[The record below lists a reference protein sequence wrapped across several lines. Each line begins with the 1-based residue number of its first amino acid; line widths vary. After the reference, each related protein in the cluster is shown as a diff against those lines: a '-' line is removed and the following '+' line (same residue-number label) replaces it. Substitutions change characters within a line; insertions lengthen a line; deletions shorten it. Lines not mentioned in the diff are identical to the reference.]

1 MMNEKILT
9 IDISSKSV
17 KIGLVNASNLKT
29 EAWTNNDHVI
39 VDEDMDG
46 FAKHFDMDDLWKKIT
61 DGINEVLK
69 KFDPETQSLIGIST
83 CAQRIAVVFLDNKGE
98 VIYGGP
104 NKDVRGL
111 DSAYLID
118 DEFTDEE
125 MFEITGHSPNLVFC
139 LARLLW
145 YQEEEE
151 EQYEKIQTVFTLDD
165 WLVYKLT
172 GVICSDASSA
182 AETQLLDIQKC
193 EWSNKIIEA
202 FGLNP
207 EWFPEF
213 VDPGSIVGH
222 LTAKLAKN
230 FGIKQKEI
238 PVVKTGG
245 DTQATLLG
253 MGAIN
258 NGDIGISA
266 GTSIP
271 LHLVSD
277 NVIIDPECNFWATL
291 HGIKDKWLVEA
302 NTGNAGLG
310 YNWFKEAFFA
320 NSRDVDSIIESYLQK
335 IEPGADSTYAFLG
348 PSIMEIKDQTSVK
361 KGVFVFQTPGM
372 ILEELPTIEH
382 FAKAVLENIAFGI
395 YENYQA
401 LLKFAES
408 DVKTFCAGGLSKS
421 REFCQM
427 LANVLNAEISVPQ
440 YKDAAFTGAAMNV
453 LIALNKYPDH
463 ASIISE
469 IFKFDRYSVEPEIA
483 DKYKS
488 IYLDWKNIKSQLDD
502 L

>member
-1 MMNEKILT
+1 MDEKILT

-17 KIGLVNASNLKT
+17 KIGLVNASTLET
-29 EAWTNNDHVI
+29 EAWNNNDHVI
-39 VDEDMDG
+39 IDEDMDG
-46 FAKHFDMDDLWKKIT
+46 FAKHFDMNDLWNKIL
-61 DGINEVLK
+61 DGIKEVLK
-69 KFDPETQSLIGIST
+69 NFDPDSQRIIGLST
-83 CAQRIAVVFLDNKGE
+83 CAQRIAVVFLDSKGE

-111 DSAYLID
+111 DSAYMID
-118 DEFTDEE
+118 DEFSDEE
-125 MFEITGHSPNLVFC
+125 MFELTGHSPNLVFC

-151 EQYEKIQTVFTLDD
+151 DQFEKIHTVFTLDD

-182 AETQLLDIQKC
+182 AETQLLDIKNC
-193 EWSNKIIEA
+193 TWSIKLIEA
-202 FGLNP
+202 FDLNP

-213 VDPGSIVGH
+213 IEPGSIVGN
-222 LTAKLAKN
+222 LLPKIAKN
-230 FGIKQKEI
+230 FGLKQMEI

-253 MGAIN
+253 MGAID
-258 NGDIGISA
+258 NGDIGISV
-266 GTSIP
+266 GTSTP

-277 NVIIDPECNFWATL
+277 KPIIDPECNFWATL

-310 YNWFKEAFFA
+310 YNWFKEAFFP
-320 NSRDVDSIIESYLQK
+320 NKTDVDSVIESYLQD

-348 PSIMEIKDQTSVK
+348 PSIMDFKDQTSVK

-372 ILEELPTIEH
+372 ILEELPTIKN

-401 LLKFAES
+401 LLNFAKS
-408 DVKTFCAGGLSKS
+408 DVRTFCAGGMSKS
-421 REFCQM
+421 KEFCQM

-440 YKDAAFTGAAMNV
+440 YKDSAFTGAAMNV
-453 LIALNKYPDH
+453 LIALKKHPDH
-463 ASIISE
+463 RSIISDV
-469 IFKFDRYSVEPEIA
+469 FKFDRYSVNPEIA

-488 IYLDWKNIKSQLDD
+488 IYLDWKHIKSQVDD

>member
-1 MMNEKILT
+1 
-9 IDISSKSV
+9 
-17 KIGLVNASNLKT
+17 
-29 EAWTNNDHVI
+29 
-39 VDEDMDG
+39 MDG
-46 FAKHFDMDDLWKKIT
+46 FAKHFDMDDLWKKII
-61 DGINEVLK
+61 DGINKVLK
-69 KFDPETQSLIGIST
+69 KFDPDTQSLIGIST

-182 AETQLLDIQKC
+182 AETQLLDIQKG
-193 EWSNKIIEA
+193 EWSKKIIEA
-202 FGLNP
+202 FDLNP

-213 VDPGSIVGH
+213 VDPGTIVGH

-230 FGIKQKEI
+230 FGLKQQEI

-277 NVIIDPECNFWATL
+277 KVIIDPECNFWATL

-320 NSRDVDSIIESYLQK
+320 NSTNVDSIIESYLQK

-372 ILEELPTIEH
+372 ILEELPKIEH

-421 REFCQM
+421 KEFCQM
-427 LANVLNAEISVPQ
+427 LANILNAEISVPK

-453 LIALNKYPDH
+453 LIALNKYPDY
-463 ASIISE
+463 ASIISD

-488 IYLDWKNIKSQLDD
+488 IYLDWKNIKSQVDD

>member
-1 MMNEKILT
+1 MNEKILT
-9 IDISSKSV
+9 IDVSSKAV
-17 KIGLVNASNLKT
+17 KIGLVNASNLET

-61 DGINEVLK
+61 DGINEVLQ
-69 KFDPETQSLIGIST
+69 KFDPDTQSLIGIST
-83 CAQRIAVVFLDNKGE
+83 CAQRIAVVFMDSKGE

-125 MFEITGHSPNLVFC
+125 MFELTGHSPNLVFC

-145 YQEEEE
+145 YQEEDED
-151 EQYEKIQTVFTLDD
+151 QYEKIHTVFTLDD

-182 AETQLLDIQKC
+182 AETQLLDIKKC
-193 EWSNKIIEA
+193 EWSSKLIEA
-202 FGLNP
+202 FDLNP

-213 VDPGSIVGH
+213 VDPGSIVGN
-222 LTAKLAKN
+222 LNAKLAKN
-230 FGIKQKEI
+230 FGLKQQEI

-271 LHLVSD
+271 LHLVTD
-277 NVIIDPECNFWATL
+277 NVIIDPDCNFWATL

-310 YNWFKEAFFA
+310 YNWFKEAFFP
-320 NSRDVDSIIESYLQK
+320 NSKDVDSIIESYLQK

-348 PSIMEIKDQTSVK
+348 PSLMEIKDQTSVK

-372 ILEELPTIEH
+372 ILEELPTIEN

-421 REFCQM
+421 KEFCQM
-427 LANVLNAEISVPQ
+427 LANVLNTEIFVPQ
-440 YKDAAFTGAAMNV
+440 YKDSAFTGAAMNV
-453 LIALNKYPDH
+453 LIALKKFSDH
-463 ASIISE
+463 NSIISE
-469 IFKFDRYSVEPEIA
+469 IFKFNRYSVEPEIA

-488 IYLDWKNIKSQLDD
+488 IYLDWKNIKSQVDD